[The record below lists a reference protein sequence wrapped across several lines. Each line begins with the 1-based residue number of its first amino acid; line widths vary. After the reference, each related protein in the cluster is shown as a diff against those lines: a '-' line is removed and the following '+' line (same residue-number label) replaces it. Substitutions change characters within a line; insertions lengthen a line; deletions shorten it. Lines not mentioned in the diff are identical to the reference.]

1 MCKDRKDNLRYF
13 ELENLKI
20 LHINRE
26 PERSHYIPHMNVNY
40 ALSGVKALSPFYKLL
55 NGQWSFKYFDN
66 VYDVNEEMLLADE
79 NIDNWDSIPV
89 PSNWQL
95 HGYDKP
101 MYTNINY
108 PYPVDPPF
116 VPDDNPTGIYAIDTI
131 MSPSWDGKSIYIYFE
146 GVNSC
151 FYLYVN
157 GKYVGYSQG
166 THMPSEFNVTKYLNF
181 GRKNRI
187 TVQVVKWCDGSYL
200 EDQDCFRLSGIFRDV
215 YLLQEIKATLEIYI

>member
-108 PYPVDPPF
+108 PYPVDPPLYQMI
-116 VPDDNPTGIYAIDTI
+116 TQLEYMQLIQSCHQAGMESQY
-131 MSPSWDGKSIYIYFE
+131 IYILKE
-146 GVNSC
+146 
-151 FYLYVN
+151 
-157 GKYVGYSQG
+157 
-166 THMPSEFNVTKYLNF
+166 
-181 GRKNRI
+181 
-187 TVQVVKWCDGSYL
+187 
-200 EDQDCFRLSGIFRDV
+200 
-215 YLLQEIKATLEIYI
+215 